1 MLRHLGAKRTP
12 QHNLKLAA
20 LLGLTAGFVNSEGF
34 LGFSVL
40 TTNVTGHAA
49 LFAERIA
56 FQDWKTAGVI
66 ALWMVLFLTG
76 AFFTSIVLSFT
87 GENQR
92 FSFFIPVIVEILI
105 LLVSAV
111 YGYKYNG
118 TLVAKEFFAGS
129 LLFAM
134 GLQNALVSM
143 VSGSVVRTTHL
154 TGTFTDLGID
164 LAQMLHGNKARR
176 PDLKS
181 KIKLRLYII
190 FFFMTGAVFGAYL
203 FHDFGFSSFFAP
215 ILILL
220 FALLYDMLRI
230 KATRYYRNG
239 LNAVRYTIRHRA
251 EHASGN

>member
-1 MLRHLGAKRTP
+1 MLRHLGAKRTSL
-12 QHNLKLAA
+12 HNLKLAT
-20 LLGLTAGFVNSEGF
+20 LLGLTAGFVNAEGF

-49 LFAERIA
+49 LFAERVA
-56 FQDWKTAGVI
+56 FQDWQTAAVI
-66 ALWMVLFLTG
+66 ALWMLLFLAG

-92 FSFFIPVIVEILI
+92 FSYFIPVIIEILI
-105 LLVSAV
+105 LLISAL
-111 YGYKYNG
+111 YGHKYNG
-118 TLVAKEFFAGS
+118 TLSSKEFFAGS

-164 LAQMLHGNKARR
+164 LAQMLHGNKTER
-176 PDLKS
+176 PNLKS

-190 FFFMTGAVFGAYL
+190 FFFMAGAVFGAYL
-203 FHDFGFSSFFAP
+203 FHRFGFSSFFAP
-215 ILILL
+215 IAILVFVL
-220 FALLYDMLRI
+220 VYDMIRI
-230 KATRYYRNG
+230 KAKKYYRTG
-239 LNAVRYTIRHRA
+239 VSAVKRTILHT
-251 EHASGN
+251 E